1 MCIDEENGLFVPAKM
16 LEQYDRAED
25 VVNSKGEL
33 DYNVILY
40 LVVTLRNLSTTSQIA
55 LSIKEDVMQSI
66 MDTMTAILDVTD
78 DKSNSED
85 LLAFY
90 LYDEKKQSSLLLDY
104 AFAHT
109 VEAFYHLMG
118 HRATSRFFQAIK
130 NKNYGG
136 GKYDRFE
143 EFRPENRRSAS
154 MQFEEKLLNLSPS
167 KNLLFYMVISLF
179 YPILTVFSMFTA
191 FSFGKR
197 CRRFV
202 SSYPFSYV
210 CNWTA
215 NLFMLMILYKLV
227 HLVREYST
235 IFYCCKS
242 LDDNSTPFLTT
253 IVLTQKHKCKMSH
266 HHQKTQYSYIRF
278 FEYFLEIVSHY
289 KFTLFG
295 LGRL

>member
-1 MCIDEENGLFVPAKM
+1 MKANNPEIVKSSRNSKMLRPPNNDSLTNKEDKKTSEMMSFFRNLMDRNSPTLSRNSSHFDSNVEDRANAEKKKLLEIERMGLIVSNQRYILLEWISTVHKYFRRESLREMCIDEENGLFVPAKM

-66 MDTMTAILDVTD
+66 MDTITAILDVTD

-118 HRATSRFFQAIK
+118 H
-130 NKNYGG
+130 
-136 GKYDRFE
+136 
-143 EFRPENRRSAS
+143 
-154 MQFEEKLLNLSPS
+154 
-167 KNLLFYMVISLF
+167 
-179 YPILTVFSMFTA
+179 
-191 FSFGKR
+191 
-197 CRRFV
+197 
-202 SSYPFSYV
+202 
-210 CNWTA
+210 
-215 NLFMLMILYKLV
+215 
-227 HLVREYST
+227 
-235 IFYCCKS
+235 
-242 LDDNSTPFLTT
+242 
-253 IVLTQKHKCKMSH
+253 
-266 HHQKTQYSYIRF
+266 
-278 FEYFLEIVSHY
+278 
-289 KFTLFG
+289 
-295 LGRL
+295 